1 MHTAFLVLLVFVAAS
16 CTKESSIPQDI
27 QQAENVQALEAELL
41 QLVNQ
46 HRTSQGLS
54 SLAFSQVAYQHAND
68 HTDYMIATGQLNHD
82 NFSARASQISES
94 VNAKSVAE
102 NVAKD
107 YATAADAL
115 EGWLQSP
122 SHRDTMEG
130 AFSHTAISVKS
141 APDGTLYFTQLFF
154 LQ

>member
-1 MHTAFLVLLVFVAAS
+1 MHRAFLVILVFVAAS
-16 CTKESSIPQDI
+16 CSKETTAPPNI
-27 QQAENVQALEAELL
+27 QQAENVPALEAELL

-46 HRTSQGLS
+46 HRS
-54 SLAFSQVAYQHAND
+54 SLGLEALTFSGVAYQHANT

-82 NFSARASQISES
+82 NFSARASQISET

-107 YATAADAL
+107 YSTAAQAL
-115 EGWLQSP
+115 QGWLDSP
-122 SHRDTMEG
+122 PHRDTMEG
-130 AFSHTAISVKS
+130 TFSHTAISVKS
-141 APDGTLYFTQLFF
+141 APDGTLFFTQLFF